1 MKENFL
7 IKIVG
12 TQLSEGEKNS
22 IELTTRG
29 SFVRRGESYY
39 ISYRET
45 AATGYEGCT
54 TTVKLDGAGRVCM
67 LRFGKAP
74 SELIIDPTQRHICH
88 YDTGHGSITMGIA
101 ADEIIADLDETGG
114 ELEFSYDLDVN
125 CNVFSRNK
133 VKISVRE
140 VQ

>member
-45 AATGYEGCT
+45 AATGYEACCGLA
-54 TTVKLDGAGRVCM
+54 KPPA
-67 LRFGKAP
+67 
-74 SELIIDPTQRHICH
+74 
-88 YDTGHGSITMGIA
+88 
-101 ADEIIADLDETGG
+101 
-114 ELEFSYDLDVN
+114 N
-125 CNVFSRNK
+125 
-133 VKISVRE
+133 
-140 VQ
+140 